1 MSTSRPIAIPHN
13 IIDDIEAERGYSAQ
27 YWDKDFDALNTIN
40 DWTAYINIY
49 LARGTWLG
57 GKLNVVHETATQIH
71 TRQRKALVQAASL
84 CISALEAFD
93 NNGAEDDLGFFEPRH
108 YD

>member
-13 IIDDIEAERGYSAQ
+13 IIDDIEIERGYSSQ
-27 YWDKDFDALNTIN
+27 YWSKDFDSLNTIN
-40 DWTAYINIY
+40 DWAAYVNIY
-49 LARGTWLG
+49 LARGTYISHDS
-57 GKLNVVHETATQIH
+57 KMHETADQLH
-71 TRQRKALVQAASL
+71 ARQRKALVQAASL
-84 CISALEAFD
+84 CISALESFD